1 MAYGSNPGPASGGG
15 GGEDYYSD
23 APAKAEA
30 STGEE
35 EAKPDEGAIETTIP
49 KSMLMGKDFKVGEEV
64 VFEIT
69 AIHGDEVSIK
79 YATEGE
85 EKGEGEGGE
94 GEEGSAGAPPPKG
107 DAEMSSMMY

>member
-23 APAKAEA
+23 APAKAEEA
-30 STGEE
+30 SGGEE

-85 EKGEGEGGE
+85 EKGEEKGE
-94 GEEGSAGAPPPKG
+94 GEEAQAGAPPPKG